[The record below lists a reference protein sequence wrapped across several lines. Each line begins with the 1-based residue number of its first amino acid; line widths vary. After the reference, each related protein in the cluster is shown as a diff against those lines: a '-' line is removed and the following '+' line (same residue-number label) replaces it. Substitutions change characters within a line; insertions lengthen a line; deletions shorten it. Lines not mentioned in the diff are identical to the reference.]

1 MNKKDIQFVYR
12 ISSFLYQ
19 NKITCL
25 VSIFS
30 IYQYWYMEVVNFNP
44 DI

>member
-1 MNKKDIQFVYR
+1 MNKKDIQFVLPD
-12 ISSFLYQ
+12 IFFLYQ

-25 VSIFS
+25 LSFFS